1 MKKIQYNLGSQLLL
15 AVAMFVAGMWQP
27 VFAFTYNGLNYSVV
41 SGNTVK
47 VASQGKSASLSGK
60 IEIPSTVTNN
70 GSSYS
75 VTEIE
80 GDAFIECKNITE
92 IVVPE
97 TVTTIGG
104 GSFAYCSSLK
114 TLDLGS
120 GVTTIGADLYTGLSA
135 LQTVIS
141 RNTTPPSI
149 RNWGTVK
156 TGATLYVPESAIDAY
171 KKASIWSYFSKIEAL
186 SSEEGG
192 DNNDDDA
199 DLVFTKFGFQNI
211 RTLTV
216 GNLVEEITPG
226 SFSDCV
232 ELKEIR
238 LGSGLKKIGDKAF
251 SGCTGLTEIVVPPSV
266 DSIGASAFAGNSNL
280 VSIIMGHSVKVI
292 GEKAFDLCPAQ
303 TVSVTAQTPPK
314 APNNTFSNYTGKLYV
329 QGKKAADAYYDAYT
343 CWDRFDAMVMIEP
356 TQLKMEN
363 DQKLIGK
370 PGDTF
375 QLTAKL
381 YPEDVTLTNIF
392 WRSTNP
398 DIATV
403 DPNGL
408 VTLHAD
414 MSDIMAMAEGDDS
427 QSNSC
432 KIIAES
438 LYANGPVAEIEVTND
453 TSGIEDVVVSGG
465 EENGEIDFNQPVEVY
480 SINGMRVAASVDGLP
495 AGFYVVRQGKAVKK
509 IVVR

>member
-15 AVAMFVAGMWQP
+15 AVAMFVASMWQP

-47 VASQGKSASLSGK
+47 VASQGNSASLSGK
-60 IEIPSTVTNN
+60 IEIPSTVINN

-80 GDAFIECKNITE
+80 DNAFIECKNITE

-120 GVTTIGADLYTGLSA
+120 GVKTIGADLYTGLYA

-156 TGATLYVPESAIDAY
+156 TSATLYVPAIAIDTY

-186 SSEEGG
+186 SF
-192 DNNDDDA
+192 
-199 DLVFTKFGFQNI
+199 LVTKFGFQNI

-226 SFSDCV
+226 LFSNCEELR
-232 ELKEIR
+232 ELK
-238 LGSGLKKIGDKAF
+238 LGSGLTAVGNEAF
-251 SGCTGLTEIVVPPSV
+251 SGCTALTEVILPPSV
-266 DSIGASAFAGNSNL
+266 ETIGASAFAGNTNL
-280 VSIIMGHSVKVI
+280 SSIIMGHNVKSI
-292 GEKAFDLCPAQ
+292 GEKAFDLCPAK
-303 TVSVTAQTPPK
+303 TVSITAQTPPT
-314 APNNTFSNYTGKLYV
+314 APDNTFSKYTGNLYV
-329 QGKKAADAYYDAYT
+329 QGEKAVKAYYDADY
-343 CWDRFDAMVMIEP
+343 CWFQFEGHVMIEP
-356 TQLKMEN
+356 TQLNIEN

-480 SINGMRVAASVDGLP
+480 NINGMRVAASVDGLP

>member
-1 MKKIQYNLGSQLLL
+1 MKKIQYNLGSQFLV

-41 SGNTVK
+41 KGNTVK
-47 VASQGKSASLSGK
+47 VASQGNSASLSGK

-80 GDAFIECKNITE
+80 GNAFIECKNITE

-120 GVTTIGADLYTGLSA
+120 GVATIGADLYTGLSA

-149 RNWGTVK
+149 QNWGEVK
-156 TGATLYVPESAIDAY
+156 TDATLYVPQSAIDAY

-186 SSEEGG
+186 SSEDG
-192 DNNDDDA
+192 A

-216 GNLVEEITPG
+216 GNLIEEITPG

-251 SGCTGLTEIVVPPSV
+251 SGCTALTEVILPPSV
-266 DSIGASAFAGNSNL
+266 ETIGASAFAGNTKLSY
-280 VSIIMGHSVKVI
+280 IIMSHNVKTI
-292 GEKAFDLCPAQ
+292 GEKAYDLCPAQ
-303 TVSVTAQTPPK
+303 TVSITAQTPPT
-314 APNNTFSNYTGKLYV
+314 APDNTFSNYTGNLYV
-329 QGKKAADAYYDAYT
+329 QGEKAVKAYYDADY
-343 CWDRFDAMVMIEP
+343 CWFQFEGHVMIEP
-356 TQLKMEN
+356 TQLNIEN

-403 DPNGL
+403 DHNGL

-414 MSDIMAMAEGDDS
+414 MSDIMTLAEGDDS

-453 TSGIEDVVVSGG
+453 TSGIEDVVVSDG
-465 EENGEIDFNQPVEVY
+465 EENSEIDFNQPVEVY
-480 SINGMRVAASVDGLP
+480 NINGMRVAASVDGLP
-495 AGFYVVRQGKAVKK
+495 AGFYIVRQGKAVKK
-509 IVVR
+509 IAVR

>member
-47 VASQGKSASLSGK
+47 VASQGNSTSLSGK
-60 IEIPSTVTNN
+60 IEIPSTVINN

-80 GDAFIECKNITE
+80 DNAFIECRNITE

-149 RNWGTVK
+149 RNWGAVK
-156 TGATLYVPESAIDAY
+156 TSATLYVPASAIDAY
-171 KKASIWSYFSKIEAL
+171 KNASIWSYFSKIKEL
-186 SSEEGG
+186 ES
-192 DNNDDDA
+192 
-199 DLVFTKFGFQNI
+199 GFQNI
-211 RTLTV
+211 GTIIV

-226 SFSDCV
+226 LFSNCR
-232 ELKEIR
+232 ELRKLK
-238 LGSGLKKIGDKAF
+238 LGSGLTTIGDEAF
-251 SGCTGLTEIVVPPSV
+251 SGCTALTEVVLPPSV
-266 DSIGASAFAGNSNL
+266 ETIGASAFAGNSKL
-280 VSIIMGHSVKVI
+280 ASIIMGHNVKSI

-303 TVSVTAQTPPK
+303 TVSITAQTPPT
-314 APNNTFSNYTGKLYV
+314 APDNTFSKYTGNLYV
-329 QGKKAADAYYDAYT
+329 QGEDALKAYYNADY
-343 CWDRFDAMVMIEP
+343 CWFQFEGHVMIEP
-356 TQLKMEN
+356 TELKVEG
-363 DQKLIGK
+363 DKKLTGK

-375 QLTAKL
+375 QLTATL
-381 YPEDVTLTNIF
+381 YPEDVTLTDIF

-403 DPNGL
+403 DANGL

-414 MSDIMAMAEGDDS
+414 ISDIMAMAEGDDS